1 MWSQI
6 KRKSK
11 GIIGGN
17 LNFLNKAQIKEIDY
31 ASKEVL
37 WHTGVVVPHKEAL
50 KILDEAGAV
59 VDYNKN
65 QVWIPHYLV
74 EESLRKA
81 PKSFRIAGRDP
92 RKYLDLSG
100 DRVYFIPYVGPSF
113 LLDLKGNHRGY
124 TIKDAQDILRL
135 TDALP
140 NLDVAA
146 GGGIYGATPVEEM
159 NLPLRIRRANRILRS
174 LEFAEKPID
183 ITVKYAKDREYEMW
197 MQENPREAA
206 IDNIRM
212 GIALRG
218 SLEELQ
224 KMPMGWGRNEPV
236 SPLTHSYNQV
246 ERMLVYSRCGLP
258 IIIGPEPMMSATAP
272 ATVAGTVVL
281 WNAEALSCLVIG
293 QMAADPKKRPPVLY
307 QAISGSFD
315 QRAMQGPSLGSPE
328 TALIIAASV
337 QVSKYYGLPCTSLGD
352 TESKLPDAQSGYET
366 VTFLITAALS
376 GVNYCHFAGA
386 LAHLQG
392 FSLEKVVLDDDM
404 IMYVKRLMQG
414 VEVTDETLAVEAIE
428 AMGPRGTFLTSKHT
442 LECYEK
448 EMTFPNVFERGSLV
462 DWQRKGSKSARE
474 RANKRACKILKDH
487 WVEPLDPDIK
497 KRLVEYVSKIKKEAA
512 HKFYLDK
519 G

>member
-1 MWSQI
+1 MRGQI

-37 WHTGVVVPHKEAL
+37 WQTGVVVPHSEAL

-59 VDYNKN
+59 VDFNKN
-65 QVWIPHYLV
+65 RVWIPDYLV
-74 EESLRKA
+74 EESVRKS

-113 LLDLKGNHRGY
+113 LLDLDGNHREY

-146 GGGIYGATPVEEM
+146 GGGTFGATPVEEID
-159 NLPLRIRRANRILRS
+159 LPLRIRRANRVLRS
-174 LEFAEKPID
+174 LEFTEKPID
-183 ITVKYAKDREYEMW
+183 MTIKFVEDREYEKW
-197 MQENPREAA
+197 RLANPRDSA
-206 IDNIRM
+206 IDEIRL

-218 SLEELQ
+218 SLGELQ
-224 KMPMGWGRNEPV
+224 KMPLGWGRNEPV

-246 ERMLVYSRCGLP
+246 ERMLIYSRHGLP

-272 ATVAGTVVL
+272 STVAGTVVQ

-307 QAISGSFD
+307 QAIGGSFD

-328 TALIIAASV
+328 TALIIGASV

-352 TESKLPDAQSGYET
+352 TESKLPDAQAGYET

-414 VEVTDETLAVEAIE
+414 VEVTEETLAVEAIE
-428 AMGPRGTFLTSKHT
+428 AVGPGGTFLTSKHT
-442 LECYEK
+442 LDWFEK

-474 RANKRACKILKDH
+474 RANNRARMILKDH
-487 WVEPLDPDIK
+487 WVEPLDPGIR
-497 KRLVEYVSKIKKEAA
+497 KRLVKYVSAIKKEEAQ
-512 HKFYLDK
+512 KF
-519 G
+519 